1 MILQAG
7 RRIRGIVAAGAR
19 CDNSTM
25 KPPRWSL
32 RTMFLTIA
40 ILGVALVVFVSPA
53 LKQPSNCGGNSEAL
67 NDVKLYALTLQWA
80 AEARSDHQFDIA
92 SATLGQLKELR
103 DLASGPAGAR
113 YLVSPQPY
121 RHPPTGQKR
130 IVIVCDRTF
139 TNVPRRLVGRAP
151 SVRAPPQVVVPRRF
165 LSRRD
170 HRDYAAGVRGTGLQA
185 TIKSRW
191 QLGGPERRQAVCA
204 DHAMDG
210 RNKARPSI

>member
-40 ILGVALVVFVSPA
+40 IFGVALVVFVSPA

-151 SVRAPPQVVVPRRF
+151 PTHAVAYSDGSCGLISVADFEALDRSGFMPLDELLDNAQ
-165 LSRRD
+165 
-170 HRDYAAGVRGTGLQA
+170 AARGYG
-185 TIKSRW
+185 SS
-191 QLGGPERRQAVCA
+191 P
-204 DHAMDG
+204 
-210 RNKARPSI
+210 